1 MEQKLCKNKKCQR
14 ELPTTY
20 KHKYCE
26 NCRNKRAG
34 RVKEIG
40 TSVAAFG
47 FATASIVVTVATKG
61 NVKLKK

>member
-14 ELPTTY
+14 QLPETY

-26 NCRNKRAG
+26 NCRNKRVS
-34 RVKEIG
+34 RVKNIG
-40 TSVAAFG
+40 TNVAAVG
-47 FATASIVVTVATKG
+47 ITVASVVVTVATKG

>member
-14 ELPTTY
+14 PLPTAY

-26 NCRNKRAG
+26 NCRNKRVGQA
-34 RVKEIG
+34 KKIG
-40 TSVAAFG
+40 TNVVTFG
-47 FATASIVVTVATKG
+47 ITAASIVVTVATKG